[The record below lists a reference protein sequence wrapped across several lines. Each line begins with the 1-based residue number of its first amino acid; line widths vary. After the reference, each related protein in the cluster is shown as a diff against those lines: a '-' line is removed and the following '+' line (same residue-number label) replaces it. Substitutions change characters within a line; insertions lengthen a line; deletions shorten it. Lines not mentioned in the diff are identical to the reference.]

1 MWEKNFNR
9 LCDYLYIFILKSI
22 ELLKEDGE
30 LIFITPEYWFKN
42 LHAQKLRNYIISKCF
57 IKEIYYLNEIDIFKN
72 VKSSFVIFKIIKKK
86 IKPKIK
92 IYKIKQDF
100 KDLKNLEDVFT
111 NIKKNLKSFE
121 IDQFRIDKKWLLFE
135 KNLIDEC
142 DRLEKSC
149 IDFDQQDELFAS
161 NKTNTLQKISTIA
174 NGLVSG
180 FDKAFICDEE
190 LYKKLNKLEK
200 TCLIKIVKSKNLAN
214 YRFNSYQKYIF
225 LNDTNVNNFKKD
237 FPNLFNHFKK
247 FKAKLLGRYDY
258 KNNINYWEWS
268 FLRSYKLQ
276 KTNKKKICI
285 PCKLRIKNFND
296 IRFSIVDKN
305 YLLTQDVT
313 SIFINNEIKEDI
325 KYVLGFLNSSVV
337 KKWIFI
343 NNNNRGNVLEFSEE
357 PLKHI
362 PIRLIDWTNKEE
374 IKIYDKII
382 NIVSNNL
389 QNFKINDALILDNL
403 VNRLLSIKRDF

>member
-1 MWEKNFNR
+1 FCEELSKNNFKNLTAFEIDKRFCPPYAINESFISFNFKENYDVVIGNPPYIRWKNLSQKLKVELEANPMWEKNFNR

-161 NKTNTLQKISTIA
+161 NKTNTLQKISTI
-174 NGLVSG
+174 
-180 FDKAFICDEE
+180 
-190 LYKKLNKLEK
+190 
-200 TCLIKIVKSKNLAN
+200 
-214 YRFNSYQKYIF
+214 
-225 LNDTNVNNFKKD
+225 
-237 FPNLFNHFKK
+237 
-247 FKAKLLGRYDY
+247 
-258 KNNINYWEWS
+258 
-268 FLRSYKLQ
+268 
-276 KTNKKKICI
+276 
-285 PCKLRIKNFND
+285 
-296 IRFSIVDKN
+296 
-305 YLLTQDVT
+305 
-313 SIFINNEIKEDI
+313 
-325 KYVLGFLNSSVV
+325 
-337 KKWIFI
+337 
-343 NNNNRGNVLEFSEE
+343 
-357 PLKHI
+357 
-362 PIRLIDWTNKEE
+362 
-374 IKIYDKII
+374 
-382 NIVSNNL
+382 
-389 QNFKINDALILDNL
+389 
-403 VNRLLSIKRDF
+403 